1 MNTRLLLVAVT
12 LAAGVANAD
21 TFSVDLTTVFSGA
34 TPPGSSPWGTALFTQ
49 LTGAD
54 LANCGATATNCVQL
68 TMTGNLQ
75 NANNFITEWDFNV
88 SQASLTGLAITA
100 GAINGATAP
109 TIDPYSSNAYKA
121 DGDGFYDFGFQYAS
135 AAAGRFDGTNSAIF
149 YISGIGASVTAA
161 SFNTASENSQ
171 SLGAYVTAAH
181 VQGITSGSQ
190 TCSGWVGGI
199 TASAGKAVSGPSGDC
214 LPSVPEPLHSGLF
227 LTSGLI
233 GFVFLARKRLF
244 GQA

>member
-1 MNTRLLLVAVT
+1 MKTRLLLAAVV

-21 TFSVDLTTVFSGA
+21 TFSVDLSTVFSGA
-34 TPPGSSPWGTALFTQ
+34 TPPGSSPWGTATFTDVNNTFCSGS
-49 LTGAD
+49 LLG
-54 LANCGATATNCVQL
+54 CVEL

-75 NANNFITEWDFNV
+75 NASNFITEWDFNV
-88 SQASLTGLAITA
+88 AQTGLTGLTITA
-100 GAINGATAP
+100 NTLTAGVTAP

-121 DGDGFYDFGFQYAS
+121 DGDGFYDFGFQYTS
-135 AAAGRFDGTNSAIF
+135 AAAGRFTGTDSATF
-149 YISGIGASVTAA
+149 YITGVGTAITFA
-161 SFNTASENSQ
+161 SFNTPSENSQ

-181 VQGITSGSQ
+181 IQGITSGSQ
-190 TCSGWVGGI
+190 TCSGWVGGVTNVG
-199 TASAGKAVSGPSGDC
+199 TAKSGPSGDC

-233 GFVFLARKRLF
+233 GFVVLARKRLF